1 MGMNTPR
8 TEPSAH
14 LESYLARLDAEL
26 AGVPEADRWEIL
38 LETRSHVAD
47 RVGGPSARD
56 VDDVLAELGPPD
68 VYARQFL
75 TGDLPPGLTPLI
87 AAPAATPPTALSDL
101 AQLATGRWTSLP
113 LLLVVVS
120 AYAIAVLALVL
131 AVSKVLE
138 PASLGLWIADAPGGG
153 GSRFFFGVT
162 DRAHE
167 GREVL
172 GYWVI
177 APLLLIA
184 AAIHFGVSRLL
195 KGVVRR
201 PAPRP

>member
-1 MGMNTPR
+1 MNTPR
-8 TEPSAH
+8 TRSSAH
-14 LESYLARLDAEL
+14 LESYLARLDAAL
-26 AGVPEADRWEIL
+26 IGVPDADRREIL

-47 RVGGPSARD
+47 RVRGLSSRD
-56 VDDVLAELGPPD
+56 VEDVLAELGPPE

-75 TGDLPPGLTPLI
+75 ASDATPALTPS
-87 AAPAATPPTALSDL
+87 APAPTTTPPTTLGDL

-113 LLLVVVS
+113 LLFVVVS

-138 PASLGLWIADAPGGG
+138 PESLGLWIAQAPSGR
-153 GSRFFFGVT
+153 SRYFFGVT
-162 DRAHE
+162 DRAQE

-184 AAIHFGVSRLL
+184 AAIHLGVSRVL
-195 KGVVRR
+195 KRAVRR
-201 PAPRP
+201 TAPRP

>member
-14 LESYLARLDAEL
+14 LESYLTRLDAAL
-26 AGVPEADRWEIL
+26 TGVSEADRREIL

-47 RVGGPSARD
+47 RVGGSSFRD
-56 VDDVLAELGPPD
+56 LDDVLAELGPPE

-75 TGDLPPGLTPLI
+75 VGDGSPALMPPA
-87 AAPAATPPTALSDL
+87 AAPAAIPRTTLGDL

-113 LLLVVVS
+113 LLLLVAS
-120 AYAIAVLALVL
+120 AYALAILALVL

-138 PASLGLWIADAPGGG
+138 PASLGLWITETPGGER
-153 GSRFFFGVT
+153 SRFFFGIT
-162 DRAHE
+162 DRPHE

-172 GYWVI
+172 GYWLI
-177 APLLLIA
+177 APLLLTA
-184 AAIHFGVSRLL
+184 AAIHLGVSRLL
-195 KGVVRR
+195 KRVVRR